1 MDKFSF
7 YVPADPVRQHVL
19 RLRDF
24 GIGHRQ
30 LAKVAKV
37 SPVVIMTLLNG
48 HPAYPGRPT
57 TRITYGA
64 ATRLLRIEPEHRH
77 LADGAMIG
85 SRGSQRRIQALCS
98 VGYSLRWQADTIGTK
113 FANYQRILKQDK
125 ITKSMAER
133 IDELYKTYAFEH
145 QQSNETHG
153 KKAITITKNHAKR
166 KGWVA
171 GAAWDDIDKDKLP
184 YGKSNNR
191 HPSIQT
197 RLVEVVT
204 GTPTVFS
211 PDERTIAINYLKL
224 QGWTFTQIAKTLHMA
239 PATVSRLYHAEDN
252 KWNPASTEQSSPSTE
267 TTSPSQIDGY
277 DELD

>member
-7 YVPADPVRQHVL
+7 YVPADPVREHVL

-64 ATRLLRIEPEHRH
+64 ATRLLKVKPEHQH

-85 SRGSQRRIQALCS
+85 SRGSQRRIQALCA
-98 VGYSLRWQADTIGTK
+98 VGYSLRWQADTIGTQ
-113 FANYQRILKQDK
+113 FPNYQRILKQDK
-125 ITKSMAER
+125 ITKSMADR
-133 IDELYKTYAFEH
+133 IDELYNRYGFETKRATD
-145 QQSNETHG
+145 SHG
-153 KKAITITKNHAKR
+153 RKAITITKNYAR
-166 KGWVA
+166 RNGWVA

-184 YGKSNNR
+184 NGKSNNR
-191 HPSIQT
+191 HPRIEF
-197 RLVEVVT
+197 RLNEVVNNR
-204 GTPTVFS
+204 PAIFS
-211 PDERTIAINYLKL
+211 EQERTLVINHLKSLGWSFTRIA
-224 QGWTFTQIAKTLHMA
+224 QALHMA
-239 PATVSRLYHAEDN
+239 PATVSRHYKTKDN
-252 KWNPASTEQSSPSTE
+252 KWNPESTEQNSPSMA
-267 TTSPSQIDGY
+267 TTSPSQTDGL
-277 DELD
+277 DEQA